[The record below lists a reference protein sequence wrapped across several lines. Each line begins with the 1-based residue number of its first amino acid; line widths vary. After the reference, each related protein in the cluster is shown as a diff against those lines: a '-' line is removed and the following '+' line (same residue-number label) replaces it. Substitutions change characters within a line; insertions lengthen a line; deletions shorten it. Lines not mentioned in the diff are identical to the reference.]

1 MKNIEKTAAIVAII
15 IFCIGFVVFRV
26 SSYFTSSGDFNVVGT
41 QLAKCCEDPPT
52 GFYRDGRCVTGPSDV
67 GTHVVCSVV
76 TKEFLD
82 FTGSRGNDL
91 VTPRP
96 ESKFPGLKPGD
107 KWCLCALRWREAL
120 EAGVAP
126 PVVLSATSDAA
137 LKYTTRDALQG
148 KAYS

>member
-1 MKNIEKTAAIVAII
+1 MGAKDIILAILLLCIVFLII
-15 IFCIGFVVFRV
+15 RKKSNFD
-26 SSYFTSSGDFNVVGT
+26 TELNVLGT
-41 QLAKCCEDPPT
+41 PLAKCCEDPPT
-52 GFYRDGRCVTGPSDV
+52 GFYRDGRCVTGPSDT

-76 TKEFLD
+76 SQEFLD

-96 ESKFPGLKPGD
+96 ESKFPGLKPGS

-137 LKYTTRDALQG
+137 LKYTTREALQG
-148 KAYS
+148 KAYSESR

>member
-1 MKNIEKTAAIVAII
+1 MTRQQDVII
-15 IFCIGFVVFRV
+15 IVLILCICGIFLIKN
-26 SSYFTSSGDFNVVGT
+26 SSGFSTELNVLDTPLV
-41 QLAKCCEDPPT
+41 KCCEDPPT
-52 GFYRDGRCVTGPSDV
+52 GFYRDGRCVTGPSDT

-76 TKEFLD
+76 TQEFLD

-96 ESKFPGLKPGD
+96 ESKFPGLKPGS

-126 PVVLSATSDAA
+126 PVILSATSDAA
-137 LKYTTRDALQG
+137 LKYTTREALQG
-148 KAYS
+148 HAYQ

>member
-1 MKNIEKTAAIVAII
+1 MGTKDII
-15 IFCIGFVVFRV
+15 ISILLLCIVLLIIRRRSNFD
-26 SSYFTSSGDFNVVGT
+26 SDLNVLGT
-41 QLAKCCEDPPT
+41 PLAKCCEDPPT
-52 GFYRDGRCVTGPSDV
+52 GFYRDGLCVTGPDDT

-76 TKEFLD
+76 TQEFLD

-96 ESKFPGLKPGD
+96 ESKFPGLKPGS

-126 PVVLSATSDAA
+126 PVVMSATSDAV
-137 LKYTTRDALQG
+137 LKYTTREALQA
-148 KAYS
+148 KAYKE

>member
-1 MKNIEKTAAIVAII
+1 MTRQQDVII
-15 IFCIGFVVFRV
+15 IVLILCICGIFLIKN
-26 SSYFTSSGDFNVVGT
+26 SSGFSTELNVLGT
-41 QLAKCCEDPPT
+41 PLATCCEDPPT
-52 GFYRDGRCVTGPSDV
+52 GFYRDGRCVTGPSDT

-76 TKEFLD
+76 TQEFLD

-96 ESKFPGLKPGD
+96 ESKFPGLKPGS

-126 PVVLSATSDAA
+126 PVILSATSDAV
-137 LKYTTRDALQG
+137 LKYTTREALQG
-148 KAYS
+148 HAYQ

>member
-1 MKNIEKTAAIVAII
+1 MGAKKII
-15 IFCIGFVVFRV
+15 IAILFLCIVFLIIRKR
-26 SSYFTSSGDFNVVGT
+26 SSFDSDLNVLGT
-41 QLAKCCEDPPT
+41 PLATCCEDPPT
-52 GFYRDGRCVTGPSDV
+52 GFYRDGRCVTGPSDT

-76 TKEFLD
+76 TQEFLD

-96 ESKFPGLKPGD
+96 ESKFPGLKAGS

-137 LKYTTRDALQG
+137 LKYTTREALQG
-148 KAYS
+148 KAYSQ

>member
-1 MKNIEKTAAIVAII
+1 MTKTKDII
-15 IFCIGFVVFRV
+15 IAILFLCIVFLIIRKR
-26 SSYFTSSGDFNVVGT
+26 SSFDSDLNVLGT
-41 QLAKCCEDPPT
+41 PLATCCEDPPT
-52 GFYRDGRCVTGPSDV
+52 GFYRDGRCVTGPSDT

-76 TKEFLD
+76 TQEFLD

-96 ESKFPGLKPGD
+96 ESKFPGLKAGS

-137 LKYTTRDALQG
+137 LKYTTREALQG
-148 KAYS
+148 KAYSQ